1 MLLASPVFECRMIF
15 MNKKVSDKKKN
26 KASISTQLQRVILG
40 LVLAVVVSFLISGYI
55 IIARERR
62 DYSIRESE
70 NVVKMLTSNIEAEV
84 ERYKELSRLIMT
96 EERLVRFLRADVDSV
111 DISMINDAR
120 YGVMDILNVT
130 EGVDTVIVFREDM
143 IMLSTNRFTYSYD
156 YEKMLSDEWR
166 HDIYEGKGKAIISL
180 NTNNIAFKAGDKPM
194 VTIGRAIYDLESQER
209 TGLMLMNI
217 SAAIFDKMLSQLRY
231 NDICIM
237 GEDGTFLAG
246 NRNYAGFFDEKDYKT
261 TKLIHRDVNDN
272 GKRILLS
279 GCRIADLPIVI
290 MKATSYGTEG
300 IPVRNIAILMSLL
313 VIFLVLALWTGTF
326 IRRNMTDP
334 IFKLSASMDR
344 NKQSGNLQKI
354 ETSMPNSELEM
365 LETDYNDLIDH
376 VNELIETLVEKE
388 KGLQRAEMRVLQEQ
402 IKPHFLYNS
411 IETIG
416 FMALEA
422 GADNVH
428 DALETMGRFYRNF
441 LSKGGR
447 EIPFSREITI
457 VRDYLSLQKLRY
469 GDIIEDE
476 YDITKEAEDFVVPK
490 LILQP
495 LVENSIYHGI
505 RLKGEK
511 GLIRITGTVADDGL
525 HVIVRD
531 TGVGMSREQIDE
543 ILSGDRESK
552 SAKEDK
558 SFGLWGTIE
567 RIRIYCDNRDCVD
580 IRSEI
585 GEYTEIEITIPAFGY
600 RNEPKTGEQ

>member
-1 MLLASPVFECRMIF
+1 MLIASPVFECRMIF
-15 MNKKVSDKKKN
+15 MDKKVIDKKKN
-26 KASISTQLQRVILG
+26 KPSLSTQLQRVIFG
-40 LVLAVVVSFLISGYI
+40 IVLVVVESFLISGYI
-55 IIARERR
+55 IITRERR
-62 DYSIRESE
+62 EYSIQESE
-70 NVVKMLTSNIEAEV
+70 NVVKTLSSNIEAEV

-143 IMLSTNRFTYSYD
+143 IQLSTNRFTYSYD
-156 YEKMLSDEWR
+156 YEKMISDEWR
-166 HDIYEGKGKAIISL
+166 HDIYDGKGKAIISL
-180 NTNNIAFKAGDKPM
+180 NTNGIAFKAGDKPM
-194 VTIGRAIYDLESQER
+194 VTIGRAIYDLESQQR

-217 SAAIFDKMLSQLRY
+217 SAAIFDKMLGQLRY

-237 GEDGTFLAG
+237 GDDGTFLAG
-246 NRNYAGFFDEKDYKT
+246 NKNYAQFYDASDYQT
-261 TKLIHRDVNDN
+261 ARLIHRDVRAD
-272 GKRILLS
+272 GEKLLLS
-279 GCRIADLPIVI
+279 GCRVSDLPIVI
-290 MKATSYGTEG
+290 MKVSDYGTEG
-300 IPVRNIAILMSLL
+300 IPVRNLVILMMLL
-313 VIFLVLALWTGTF
+313 VILLILAIWSGSF
-326 IRRNMTDP
+326 IRKNMTDP
-334 IFKLSASMDR
+334 ILWLSASMDR
-344 NKQSGNLQKI
+344 NKQSGDLQKI
-354 ETSMPNSELEM
+354 ESEMPNSELEM
-365 LETDYNDLIDH
+365 LEADYNDLIDH

-388 KGLQRAEMRVLQEQ
+388 KGLQKAEMRVLQEQ

-428 DALETMGRFYRNF
+428 DALEIMGRFYRNF

-457 VRDYLSLQKLRY
+457 VKDYLSLQKLRY

-476 YDITKEAEDFVVPK
+476 YEISKEAEEFVVPK

-511 GLIRITGTVADDGL
+511 GLIRITGFVADDGL

-543 ILSGDRESK
+543 ILSGD
-552 SAKEDK
+552 SARRPDKDDK

-585 GEYTEIEITIPAFGY
+585 GEYTEIEITIPPMGAMVSL
-600 RNEPKTGEQ
+600 

>member
-1 MLLASPVFECRMIF
+1 MLIASPVFECRMIF
-15 MNKKVSDKKKN
+15 MDKKVSDKKKN

-40 LVLAVVVSFLISGYI
+40 IVLVVVVSFLISGYI
-55 IIARERR
+55 IISKERR
-62 DYSIRESE
+62 EYSIRESE
-70 NVVKMLTSNIEAEV
+70 NVVKMLISNIEAEM
-84 ERYKELSRLIMT
+84 ESYKELSRLIMT
-96 EERLVRFLRADVDSV
+96 EDRLVRFLRANVDSV

-143 IMLSTNRFTYSYD
+143 IMLSTNRFTYNYD
-156 YEKMLSDEWR
+156 YEKMVSDEWR
-166 HDIYEGKGKAIISL
+166 HDIYDGKGKAVVSL
-180 NTNNIAFKAGDKPM
+180 NTNGIAFKAGDKPM
-194 VTIGRAIYDLESQER
+194 VTIGRAVYDLESQQR

-217 SAAIFDKMLSQLRY
+217 SAAIFDKMLGQLRY
-231 NDICIM
+231 DDICIM
-237 GEDGTFLAG
+237 GEDGSFLAG
-246 NRNYAGFFDEKDYKT
+246 NRNYAQFFSESDYQT
-261 TKLIHRDVNDN
+261 TRLIHRDVNDN
-272 GKRILLS
+272 GEKFLLS

-290 MKATSYGTEG
+290 MKATVYGTEG
-300 IPVRNIAILMSLL
+300 IPFRNIAILMALL
-313 VIFLVLALWTGTF
+313 LIFIILTVWTGSF
-326 IRRNMTDP
+326 MRKNMTDP
-334 IFKLSASMDR
+334 IFELSASMDR
-344 NKQSGNLQKI
+344 NKQSGNLKKI
-354 ETSMPNSELEM
+354 ETEMPNSELEM
-365 LETDYNDLIDH
+365 LEADYNDLIDH

-388 KGLQRAEMRVLQEQ
+388 KGLQKAEMRVLQEQ

-428 DALETMGRFYRNF
+428 DALEIMGRFYRNF

-457 VRDYLSLQKLRY
+457 VKDYLSLQKLRY

-476 YDITKEAEDFVVPK
+476 YEISEEAENFVVPK

-511 GLIRITGTVADDGL
+511 GLIRIKGFVADDGL

-543 ILSGDRESK
+543 ILSGDRENRPDK
-552 SAKEDK
+552 DDK

-585 GEYTEIEITIPAFGY
+585 GEYTEIEITIPSMGSMVSL
-600 RNEPKTGEQ
+600 

>member
-1 MLLASPVFECRMIF
+1 MLIASPVFECRMIF
-15 MNKKVSDKKKN
+15 MDKKVIDKKKN
-26 KASISTQLQRVILG
+26 KPSLSTQLQRVIFG
-40 LVLAVVVSFLISGYI
+40 IVLVVVVSFLISGYI
-55 IIARERR
+55 IITRERR
-62 DYSIRESE
+62 EYSIQESE
-70 NVVKMLTSNIEAEV
+70 NVVKTLSSNIEAEV

-143 IMLSTNRFTYSYD
+143 IQLSTNRFTYSYD
-156 YEKMLSDEWR
+156 YEKMISDEWR
-166 HDIYEGKGKAIISL
+166 HDIYDGKGKAIISL
-180 NTNNIAFKAGDKPM
+180 NTNGIAFKAGDKPM
-194 VTIGRAIYDLESQER
+194 VTIGRAIYDLESQQR

-217 SAAIFDKMLSQLRY
+217 SAAIFDKMLGQLRY

-237 GEDGTFLAG
+237 GDDGTFLAG
-246 NRNYAGFFDEKDYKT
+246 NKNYAQFYDASDYQT
-261 TKLIHRDVNDN
+261 ARLIHRDVRAD
-272 GKRILLS
+272 GEKLLLS
-279 GCRIADLPIVI
+279 GCRVSDLPIVI
-290 MKATSYGTEG
+290 MKVSDYGTEG
-300 IPVRNIAILMSLL
+300 IPVRNLVILMMLL
-313 VIFLVLALWTGTF
+313 VILLILAIWSGSF
-326 IRRNMTDP
+326 IRKNMTDP
-334 IFKLSASMDR
+334 ILWLSASMDR
-344 NKQSGNLQKI
+344 NKQSGDLQKI
-354 ETSMPNSELEM
+354 ESEMPNSELEM
-365 LETDYNDLIDH
+365 LEADYNDLIDH

-388 KGLQRAEMRVLQEQ
+388 KGLQKAEMRVLQEQ

-428 DALETMGRFYRNF
+428 DALEIMGRFYRNF

-457 VRDYLSLQKLRY
+457 VKDYLSLQKLRY

-476 YDITKEAEDFVVPK
+476 YEISKEAEEFVVPK

-511 GLIRITGTVADDGL
+511 GLIRITGFVADDGL

-543 ILSGDRESK
+543 ILSGD
-552 SAKEDK
+552 SARRPDKDDK

-585 GEYTEIEITIPAFGY
+585 GEYTEIEITIPPMGAMVSL
-600 RNEPKTGEQ
+600 